1 MEKHL
6 FNLYLKHIKDTYGS
20 TKKITKLPKKLI
32 VLLFAIMCTF
42 VAAIVCLAIMKGQAG
57 NLLTIFAIASVLL
70 IVISLVLCFV
80 LFSATEKH
88 EIQTSAQ
95 TMKEY
100 WEYCY
105 SIRDW
110 FEKTFVV
117 EKASKENIDE
127 NIQEV
132 KARLDSYLDTQLES
146 ANKRND
152 RIDKWIQALAIP
164 FVLALITGVL
174 EYNSDMIEAVSTIFS
189 IVVIFA
195 YIIGGI
201 WIVWNIKKLFNKHK
215 IEQLKYFSED
225 LQGALDSVKYY
236 NKPKKIN
243 LKINREAKSDEV

>member
-1 MEKHL
+1 MEKRL

-20 TKKITKLPKKLI
+20 TKKNTKLPKKLI
-32 VLLFAIMCTF
+32 ALLFTIIGTF
-42 VAAIVCLAIMKGQAG
+42 VAAIVCLAIMKGQTG
-57 NLLTIFAIASVLL
+57 NFLTIFAIASVLL
-70 IVISLVLCFV
+70 VVVSLVLCFV

-88 EIQTSAQ
+88 EIETSEK

-105 SIRDW
+105 STREW
-110 FEKTFVV
+110 FKKTFVA
-117 EKASKENIDE
+117 EKTSKENIDK

-132 KARLDSYLDTQLES
+132 KDRLDSYLDAQLES

-164 FVLALITGVL
+164 FILALITGVL

-195 YIIGGI
+195 YIISGI
-201 WIVWNIKKLFNKHK
+201 WIVWNIKKLFTKHRM
-215 IEQLKYFSED
+215 EQLKYFSED
-225 LQGALDSVKYY
+225 LQGALDCVKYFSNY
-236 NKPKKIN
+236 KKPKK
-243 LKINREAKSDEV
+243 